1 VKSIV
6 LTPKGVCSKSIVVVV
21 DDGGTIQG
29 VTFVG
34 GCKGALSAI
43 GKLVKG
49 LTFDETIEALKGIP
63 CRGGTSC
70 PDQLA
75 VLLEAYKKGGVKYE

>member
-1 VKSIV
+1 MKSII

-21 DDGGTIQG
+21 DDGGIIQG

-43 GKLVKG
+43 GRLVKG
-49 LTFDETIEALKGIP
+49 MTLDEASEALKGIP

-75 VLLEAYKKGGVKYE
+75 VLLEAYTKGGVTYE

>member
-1 VKSIV
+1 MKSVV
-6 LTPKGVCSKSIVVVV
+6 LTPKGVCAKSIVVVLD
-21 DDGGTIQG
+21 DDGTLNN

-34 GCKGALSAI
+34 GCKG
-43 GKLVKG
+43 G
-49 LTFDETIEALKGIP
+49 LTGLARLLKGKTPEQAAEDLQGIQ

-75 VLLEAYKKGGVKYE
+75 QLLKAYKTVEV